1 MNKILLILLLFL
13 SSCGY
18 QPIYLNKNLEN
29 IKYSKI
35 NLIGD
40 GDINKKIINTIPVSE
55 NGENENLNQ
64 LFISS
69 SYKIEPASK
78 NSKGLVNSFRT
89 IVDVSLQIENSNNN
103 VIQNKNFVKQF
114 IYNKK
119 QNNFELIDYQN
130 SIKDDLVDIIISEI
144 IIFLNS

>member
-78 NSKGLVNSFRT
+78 SSKGLVNSFRT
-89 IVDVSLQIENSNNN
+89 IVDVSLKIKNSNND

>member
-78 NSKGLVNSFRT
+78 SSKGLINSFRT
-89 IVDVSLQIENSNNN
+89 IVDVSLKIENSNNN

-119 QNNFELIDYQN
+119 QNNFELIEYQN